1 MRVIQMLPI
10 LAYGDA
16 IGNDTLTLGETLKEN
31 GYDTKI
37 YAQHID
43 QRIQSALTDSVEHYQ
58 CRPDDVI
65 IYHLSTGNDMNYKLS
80 EYNCRKIIR
89 YHNVTPP
96 EFFEG
101 YDANM
106 VEVCASGLR
115 AARYLAKKADHC
127 FSVSEFNH
135 QELIQ
140 MGYTCDRDIIPI
152 LIAFDDYAKTP
163 NAKVL
168 KKYKNDGYVNIVF
181 TGRVAPNKKHEDLI
195 AAFAYYKKYINYKSR
210 LILVGNQMTTPGYYP
225 KLSAYIEKLGV
236 EDVVFTGHVRFD
248 EILAYYKIA
257 DVFLCLS
264 EHEGFCVP
272 LVEAMYFDVP
282 IVTYDSCAIGETL
295 GGSGIMLEDKSP
307 EVVAEA
313 INLVVS
319 NPQLRDQI
327 VEGQRKRLKDFEHD
341 KIKEKFLNSVQR
353 FLEGEVK

>member
-16 IGNDTLTLGETLKEN
+16 VGNDTLTLGETLKAN

-43 QRIQSALTDSVEHYQ
+43 KRIQSSLTDLIENYE
-58 CRPDDVI
+58 CKPDDVI
-65 IYHLSTGNDMNYKLS
+65 IYHLSTGNDLNYKLS

-101 YDANM
+101 YDAFM
-106 VEVCASGLR
+106 SDVCASGLR
-115 AARYLAKKADHC
+115 ATKYLGKKVDHC
-127 FSVSEFNH
+127 FSVSEFNK
-135 QELIQ
+135 QELIK
-140 MGYTCDRDIIPI
+140 MGYTCDMDIIPI
-152 LIAFDDYAKTP
+152 LIAFDDYKKTP
-163 NAKVL
+163 NPKVI
-168 KKYKNDGYVNIVF
+168 KKYADDDYVNIVF

-195 AAFAYYKKYINYKSR
+195 AAFAYYKKYINWKSR
-210 LILVGNQMTTPGYYP
+210 LILVGNELGTPGYYP
-225 KLSAYIEKLGV
+225 KLSKYIAKLGV
-236 EDVVFTGHVRFD
+236 KDVVFTGHVRFD

-272 LVEAMYFDVP
+272 LVEAMFFDVP

-295 GGSGIMLEDKSP
+295 GGSGIMLPNKSP

-313 INLVVS
+313 MHMVIS
-319 NPQLRDQI
+319 NPDFKQRI
-327 VEGQRKRLKDFEHD
+327 IEGQRERLKDFEHD
-341 KIKEKFLNSVQR
+341 KIKAKFLDAVQR
-353 FLEGEVK
+353 FVEGEK